1 VEEQFIPTGRGGE
14 EIRWL
19 LNMNMPRSL
28 KQLLESVEHQCRHT
42 GEIGLERAS
51 DWVVLEEAAREGE
64 VVLTH
69 DLDYGHLLAFS
80 GASKPSVVI
89 IRLSRPT
96 PRNIFERL
104 MVVWAMIERPL
115 MEGAIVALEDATVR
129 IRRLPI
135 RHDKQSGG

>member
-1 VEEQFIPTGRGGE
+1 
-14 EIRWL
+14 
-19 LNMNMPRSL
+19 MPPHR
-28 KQLLESVEHQCRHT
+28 RNRF
-42 GEIGLERAS
+42 RAS

-64 VVLTH
+64 AVLTH

-89 IRLSRPT
+89 VRLSRPT

-104 MVVWAMIERPL
+104 MAVWAMIERPL